1 MKSQRS
7 LFMLVALVAATAFSA
22 SAQPRNPLLENP
34 KYGPDA
40 KTREEC
46 LKHTSYYTGFY
57 RNNNFKDAEQSWGI
71 VYTICPRSSE
81 NVFIR
86 GIRMLKL
93 VIAEEKNLHQKKILV
108 DSLMRIYDKKSQ
120 YYGKEGQNLA
130 LKGID
135 LFTVAP
141 EREEEIAD
149 ILGKSLELEGDNTD
163 PQAMLVYMQVTK
175 NLYASS
181 KRTADDVVNLYA
193 RLSGIFAKQIAA
205 LPSADQISAMSPQKQ
220 EEAKEEAQKL
230 NQMSESLDILFTT
243 AGVAN
248 CDNLITIYQA
258 KFEKEPNNLELARS
272 IHSQLSALR
281 CTDADLYLS
290 VSKLL
295 FQAQPTSAI
304 GVDIARIL
312 QAKNNNAGAA
322 DYFRRAVAAETDSL
336 RKANILLEFAQF
348 VGTRQGELP
357 KARTLAYEALSLN
370 PNLGYAYLLIGSL
383 YAQTKACG
391 ASKMDNV
398 SVYWAAVD
406 KFSRA
411 MAVQPDI
418 SSECQKQINYYSQ
431 FFPTTEEIF
440 FQDLEVGKPYTVPCW
455 INEKTTI
462 RAKK

>member
-7 LFMLVALVAATAFSA
+7 LFMLVALVAATAFSV

-93 VIAEEKNLHQKKILV
+93 VIGEEKNLHQKKILV

-220 EEAKEEAQKL
+220 EEAREEAQKL

-322 DYFRRAVAAETDSL
+322 EYFRRAVAAETDSL

-370 PNLGYAYLLIGSL
+370 PNLGYAYLLIGAL

-391 ASKMDNV
+391 ASKKDNV

-431 FFPTTEEIF
+431 FFPSTEEIF

-462 RAKK
+462 RAKQ

>member
-7 LFMLVALVAATAFSA
+7 LFMLVALVAATAFSV

-220 EEAKEEAQKL
+220 EEAMEEAQKL

-462 RAKK
+462 RAKQ

>member
-1 MKSQRS
+1 
-7 LFMLVALVAATAFSA
+7 MLVALVAATAFSV

-93 VIAEEKNLHQKKILV
+93 VIGEEKNLHQKKILV

-220 EEAKEEAQKL
+220 EEAREEAQKL

-370 PNLGYAYLLIGSL
+370 PNLGYAYLLIGAL

-431 FFPTTEEIF
+431 FFPSTEEIF

-462 RAKK
+462 RAKQ

>member
-7 LFMLVALVAATAFSA
+7 LFMLVALVAATAFSV

-440 FQDLEVGKPYTVPCW
+440 FQDLEVGKPYTVPCR

-462 RAKK
+462 RAKQ

>member
-7 LFMLVALVAATAFSA
+7 LFMLVALVAATAFSV

-93 VIAEEKNLHQKKILV
+93 VIGEEKNLHQKKILV

-220 EEAKEEAQKL
+220 EEAREEAQKL

-370 PNLGYAYLLIGSL
+370 PNLGYAYLLIGAL

-431 FFPTTEEIF
+431 FFPSTEEIF

-462 RAKK
+462 RAKQ

>member
-1 MKSQRS
+1 
-7 LFMLVALVAATAFSA
+7 
-22 SAQPRNPLLENP
+22 
-34 KYGPDA
+34 
-40 KTREEC
+40 
-46 LKHTSYYTGFY
+46 
-57 RNNNFKDAEQSWGI
+57 
-71 VYTICPRSSE
+71 
-81 NVFIR
+81 
-86 GIRMLKL
+86 MLKL
-93 VIAEEKNLHQKKILV
+93 VIGEEKNLHQKKILV

-220 EEAKEEAQKL
+220 EEAREEAQKL

-370 PNLGYAYLLIGSL
+370 PNLGYAYLLIGAL

-431 FFPTTEEIF
+431 FFPSTEEIF

-462 RAKK
+462 RAKQ

>member
-1 MKSQRS
+1 
-7 LFMLVALVAATAFSA
+7 MLVALVAATAFSV

-108 DSLMRIYDKKSQ
+108 DSLMRIYDN
-120 YYGKEGQNLA
+120 GQVSLHSFLPSDIGMVEIPLEAIRGSNA
-130 LKGID
+130 K
-135 LFTVAP
+135 
-141 EREEEIAD
+141 EIAD

-462 RAKK
+462 RAKQ

>member
-7 LFMLVALVAATAFSA
+7 LFMLVALVAATAFSV

-205 LPSADQISAMSPQKQ
+205 LPSADQISGMSPQKQ

-462 RAKK
+462 RAKQ